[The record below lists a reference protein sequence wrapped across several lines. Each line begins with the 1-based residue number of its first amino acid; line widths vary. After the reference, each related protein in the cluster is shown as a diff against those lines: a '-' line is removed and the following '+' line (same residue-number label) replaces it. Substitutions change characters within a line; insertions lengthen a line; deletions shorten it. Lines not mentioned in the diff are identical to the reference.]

1 MTRLSTFQH
10 FNIGKN
16 FIILHNFKKPIAH
29 SIRLIY
35 KSNRIEMKALFI
47 TTLLIA
53 GMLTTYTQACTRVVY
68 LGKNGMVVTGRTMD
82 WKEDLKSNIY
92 VFPRGIERAGADKGN
107 TIHWKSK
114 YGSVITAGYDI
125 GTSDG
130 MNEKGLVANLLWLPE
145 TGYPIRDQSKPGLAI
160 TAWVQ
165 YMLDNFATVDE
176 AVAFIDENT
185 FQVVS
190 DLMPDGSRLA
200 TLHLSISDATG
211 DCAIF
216 EYTGGKL
223 TVYHSKEYKVMTNS
237 PTYNKQLALNEYW
250 KSIGGLSFLPGTNRP
265 SDRFA
270 RASFYI
276 NALPQT
282 DDVRIAIAS
291 VFSVIRNTSVP
302 YGISTPEFPE
312 ISTTQWRTVSDSKNL
327 LYFFESSLTPNTF
340 WVNLRETD
348 LSEGAPVL
356 KLSIANGET
365 YHGNATKEFKPAQ
378 PFRFMGVKG

>member
-1 MTRLSTFQH
+1 M
-10 FNIGKN
+10 
-16 FIILHNFKKPIAH
+16 
-29 SIRLIY
+29 
-35 KSNRIEMKALFI
+35 
-47 TTLLIA
+47 
-53 GMLTTYTQACTRVVY
+53 CTRVVY
-68 LGKNGMVVTGRTMD
+68 SGKNGMVATGRSMD
-82 WKEDLKSNIY
+82 WKTEMRSNLWAFPKGMERNGETGTNSLKW
-92 VFPRGIERAGADKGN
+92 
-107 TIHWKSK
+107 TSK
-114 YGSVITAGYDI
+114 YGSVITSAFEI
-125 GTSDG
+125 ASTDG

-145 TGYPIRDQSKPGLAI
+145 AEYPVRDQSKPGLAI

-176 AVAFIDENT
+176 AVTAIDENT

-190 DLMPDGSRLA
+190 DMMPDGSRLA
-200 TLHLSISDATG
+200 TLHLSVSDATG

-216 EYTGGKL
+216 EYIGGKL

-237 PTYNKQLALNEYW
+237 PTYSKQLALNEYW
-250 KSIGGLSFLPGTNRP
+250 KSIGGLSFLPGTNRA

-282 DDVRIAIAS
+282 DDVRITVAS

-302 YGISTPEFPE
+302 YGISTPESPE
-312 ISTTQWRTVSDSKNL
+312 ISTTQWRTVSDSKDL

-340 WVNLRETD
+340 WVNLREID

-365 YHGNATKEFKPAQ
+365 YHGNATKDFKPAQ
-378 PFRFMGVKG
+378 PFKFMGVKG